1 MGDADLMAFMAEIDS
16 IEKKNKKQKSTK
28 KRNVVEV
35 RFFFYKI
42 SLSLSLTQYFYTVSR
57 DFITHSSNT
66 HEIKNEQ
73 QTKAYQRKIKEIN
86 GNQKKIKIASFSAK

>member
-35 RFFFYKI
+35 RFFFTK
-42 SLSLSLTQYFYTVSR
+42 SLSLTLTQYFYTVSR

-66 HEIKNEQ
+66 H
-73 QTKAYQRKIKEIN
+73 KIKK
-86 GNQKKIKIASFSAK
+86 NQFFSHTMVLTIK